1 MVQDPI
7 EAQDDLEREVER
19 MALAVELSVLAIIA
33 RRLGEVR
40 GDSIAAT
47 YAAMPGDLELIR
59 KTVSKGGAAISGKVT
74 TAFLAM
80 AEGNDAWAKPYY
92 EASGR
97 EQVKVSED
105 LAMNA
110 KLRASLSRSRRFVD
124 GMVRTSVL
132 SIVANGRVTP
142 IEDAYKAIV
151 GEAAASMVAGEAAYS
166 NAVSNA
172 VSGLSE
178 HGLRVTYASG
188 RSRELYAAVR
198 GNVMDAYRS
207 TMAEIRRMQGEA
219 FGADGWE
226 VSAHVPSAPDHEPYQ
241 GRRFGSREWDMLEAS
256 LSRPLVTGANCRHI
270 AYPVIMGIGKPAYN
284 KGELDRM
291 AKASHGKVSFSG
303 VSGKAMRMTRYE
315 ASQYARSVEQALRK
329 LNARAYLAEES
340 GQDASGIS
348 GAIEVKMR
356 DYARICR
363 EVGISPQLDRTSVFV
378 LK

>member
-1 MVQDPI
+1 MVRDPV

-33 RRLGEVR
+33 RRLGEAR

-59 KTVSKGGAAISGKVT
+59 QTVSKGGAAISGKVT

-97 EQVKVSED
+97 RQRKVAED

-110 KLRASLSRSRRFVD
+110 SLRASLARTRRFVD
-124 GMVRTSVL
+124 GMMRTSAL
-132 SIVANGRVTP
+132 AIVSKGRITL

-151 GEAAASMVAGEAAYS
+151 GDAATSMVAGEASYS
-166 NAVSNA
+166 TAVSKA

-178 HGLRVTYASG
+178 HGLRVMYASG
-188 RSRELYAAVR
+188 HSRELYAAVR

-226 VSAHVPSAPDHEPYQ
+226 VSAHIPSAPDHEPYQ
-241 GRRFGSREWDMLEAS
+241 GRRFAEREWQLLEAS

-270 AYPVIMGIGKPAYN
+270 AYPVIMGIGKPAHT
-284 KGELDRM
+284 KAELDRM
-291 AKASHGKVSFSG
+291 AKASHGRVTFDG
-303 VSGKAMRMTRYE
+303 VSGKRMSMTRYE
-315 ASQYARSVEQALRK
+315 ASQYARGVEQSMRK
-329 LNARAYLAEES
+329 LNARAYLA
-340 GQDASGIS
+340 GQAGADASG
-348 GAIEVKMR
+348 ATRKYDERVR
-356 DYARICR
+356 DYLRICR
-363 EVGISPQLDRTSVFV
+363 EVGITPQLDRTKVFV
-378 LK
+378 I